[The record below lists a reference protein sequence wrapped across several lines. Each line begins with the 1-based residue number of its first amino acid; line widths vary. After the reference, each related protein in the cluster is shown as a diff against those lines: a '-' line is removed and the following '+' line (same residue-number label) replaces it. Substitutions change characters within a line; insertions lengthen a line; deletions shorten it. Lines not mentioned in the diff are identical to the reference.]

1 MFKLTNVSQVFNCL
15 TSVDK
20 VACVSNNNHHRW
32 LQDTLESSDSQLI
45 IFIVNLFLLTVPGI
59 RRCIYFMTGNGEKHL
74 LD

>member
-1 MFKLTNVSQVFNCL
+1 MFKLTNVCQVFNCL

-20 VACVSNNNHHRW
+20 VACVSNNNHHHRW
-32 LQDTLESSDSQLI
+32 LHDTLESSDSQLI

-59 RRCIYFMTGNGEKHL
+59 GRCIYFMTSEKHM